1 MAETIQGTVTRTY
14 HSSPDFSA
22 GVLKSV
28 DGRTVRFCGKFC
40 ANDGDIVALVG
51 TWRIDRKYGH
61 QFVVESLSYELPET
75 TDGLVQ
81 YLAKNPAFRG
91 IGEATARRIVEY
103 AGSAE
108 RLDRLIREQPD
119 ELRAGASVPGDTLK
133 HLCETWAAN
142 AEENAVRSYLSS
154 YGLTHSQMTTLL
166 DRFGTSV
173 VSVLKHDP
181 YELIKHVKGYGFKK
195 VDKIAR
201 ALGVAKD
208 HPGRIEAAIQYCVD
222 EQINDG
228 HTWTAGSD
236 LLDQANDV
244 LVLDGLD
251 SLELIQAAGNRLLER
266 GSLIAEDCAV
276 TVPWVHQAERTIR
289 EALVSHAWSEA
300 RFVGADADE
309 DGLRRGQ
316 VEAYRTALR
325 YRISVISGGAGTGKT
340 FIVARLA
347 NTFRRAGLSTRLCA
361 PTGKAA
367 QRIEQL
373 LREHGLDLE
382 ASTIHR
388 MLRYDGRS
396 FGVDQVDADVVIVD
410 EVSMVDVPLMA
421 ALLERIDHR
430 RTRLILVGDHNQLP
444 PVGPGNVLRDLIQH
458 ELAPVTVLDEVVRQ
472 AGVLKVNSMA
482 VLAGRVAPS
491 EPDGHAWSVIDCFR
505 DAQQIQ
511 VYLRELVLERIP
523 QRLAFDPVQ
532 DVQIITPTHLG
543 ALGTKAVNGMMQ
555 HALHGEVGRKFA
567 VGDKV
572 IQTVNNYDLD
582 VMNGTIGVVREA
594 GKDGYVIDFEGVG
607 PVDIGPDHVPAVH
620 LAYALT
626 AHKAQG
632 SEFPCAVVLCHKSHY
647 FADRNWLYTAA
658 TRAAKTCILLGD
670 AWGLRNAAKKNQT
683 IRRRTFLSL
692 WATSADRTSAAQEV
706 AACP

>member
-1 MAETIQGTVTRTY
+1 MAETIRGTVTRTY

-22 GVLKSV
+22 GVLTSH
-28 DGRTVRFCGKFC
+28 DGRTVRFCGKFS
-40 ANDGDIVALVG
+40 ASDSDVVALVG
-51 TWRIDRKYGH
+51 SWRIDKKYGH

-75 TDGLVQ
+75 IDGLVQ

-91 IGEATARRIVEY
+91 IGKAIARRIVEY

-108 RLDRLIREQPD
+108 RLDHLIREEPD
-119 ELRAGASVPGDTLK
+119 DLRTGARVPSEVLQS
-133 HLCETWAAN
+133 LRQTWVAN
-142 AEENAVRSYLSS
+142 SEENVVRTYLA
-154 YGLTHSQMTTLL
+154 GFDLTHSQMNTLMEY
-166 DRFGTSV
+166 FGNSV

-181 YELIKHVKGYGFKK
+181 YQLIAHVKGYGFKK

-201 ALGVAKD
+201 SLGVVKD
-208 HPGRIEAAIQYCVD
+208 HPGRIESALQFCVN
-222 EQINDG
+222 EQINAG
-228 HTWTAGSD
+228 HTWTSGRE
-236 LLDQANDV
+236 LLEQANDV
-244 LVLDGLD
+244 LVLDALD
-251 SLELIQAAGNRLLER
+251 SLDVIQQAGNRLLE
-266 GSLIAEDCAV
+266 GGALVAKDCAV
-276 TVPWVHQAERTIR
+276 TVPWVHKAESTIR
-289 EALVSHAWSEA
+289 HALATHAWTSA
-300 RFVGADADE
+300 RFVGAHPKE

-340 FIVARLA
+340 FIVARLTD
-347 NTFRRAGLSTRLCA
+347 TFRRADLSVKLCA

-367 QRIEQL
+367 KRIEQL
-373 LREHGLDLE
+373 LRERGLDLE
-382 ASTIHR
+382 AFTIHR

-430 RTRLILVGDHNQLP
+430 KTRLILVGDHNQLP
-444 PVGPGNVLRDLIQH
+444 PVGPGNVLRDLIQFN
-458 ELAPVTVLDEVVRQ
+458 LAPVTVLDEVVRQ

-482 VLAGRVAPS
+482 VLDGRVAPS
-491 EPDGHAWSVIDCFR
+491 EPSDHAWSVVDCFR

-523 QRLAFDPVQ
+523 DRLGFDAVQ
-532 DVQIITPTHLG
+532 DVQILTPTHLG
-543 ALGTKAVNGMMQ
+543 PLGTKAINGIMQ
-555 HALHGEVGRKFA
+555 HVLHGHVPRKFA

-572 IQTVNNYDLD
+572 IQTVNNYDLG

-594 GKDGYVIDFEGVG
+594 DKDGYTVEFEGAG
-607 PVDIGPDHVPAVH
+607 PIELRHEHVSAVH

-632 SEFPCAVVLCHKSHY
+632 SEFPCVVVVCHRSHF
-647 FADRNWLYTAA
+647 FADRNWLYTAV
-658 TRAAKTCILLGD
+658 TRAAKACILLGD
-670 AWGLRNAAKKNQT
+670 AWGLRNAAKKNIT
-683 IRRRTFLSL
+683 IKRRTFLSL
-692 WATSADRTSAAQEV
+692 WATRTEDAEASQEV